1 MSLSPTQPRYTPVA
15 DHALL
20 VEFAEALDD
29 GAHEAVLRLDA
40 ALQASPL
47 PGIREWVPAFVNL
60 LVDFDPALTDH
71 AGIRAHVA
79 GLLGQPSAPA
89 QTSVTHEVGICYEAP
104 FARDLAAVAERT
116 GLSEDAVIAAHL
128 AGDYRVYL
136 YGFAP
141 GYAYMA
147 GVRPELRLDRKT
159 APVRGIAAG
168 SVIVAGPQCLITTL
182 TMPTGWWILG
192 RSPVRVLTGEAEKPF
207 LFGVGDRVRFRRLS
221 LAGFEAENGAS
232 HG

>member
-1 MSLSPTQPRYTPVA
+1 VTPPRFTPVA

-20 VEFAEALDD
+20 VEFARALDD
-29 GAHEAVLRLDA
+29 AAHEAVLRLDA
-40 ALQASPL
+40 ALATAPC
-47 PGIREWVPAFVNL
+47 PGLREWVPAFVNL
-60 LVDFDPALTDH
+60 LVDFDPAVTDH
-71 AGIRAHVA
+71 AQVEAHVT
-79 GLLGQPSAPA
+79 GLLDQAGAPGA
-89 QTSVTHEVGICYEAP
+89 IPVTHEVGVCYEEP
-104 FARDLAAVAERT
+104 FARDLAAVADKT
-116 GLSEDAVIAAHL
+116 GLSEEAVIAAHL

-147 GVRPELRLDRKT
+147 GVPPELRLDRKT

-192 RSPVRVLTGEAEKPF
+192 RSPVKVLTGDEDRPF

-221 LAGFEAENGAS
+221 LAEFEAENGAS

>member
-1 MSLSPTQPRYTPVA
+1 MTAPRFTPVA

-20 VEFAEALDD
+20 VEFARALDD
-29 GAHEAVLRLDA
+29 AAHAAVLRLDA
-40 ALQASPL
+40 ALTAAPC

-60 LVDFDPALTDH
+60 LVEFDPAVTDH
-71 AGIRAHVA
+71 ATVEAHVT
-79 GLLGQPSAPA
+79 GLLDQAAAPDH
-89 QTSVTHEVGICYEAP
+89 TPVTHEVGVCYEAP
-104 FARDLAAVAERT
+104 FARDLAAVAEKT
-116 GLSEDAVIAAHL
+116 GLSQDAVIAAHL

-147 GVRPELRLDRKT
+147 GVPPELRLDRKT

-168 SVIVAGPQCLITTL
+168 SVIVAGAQCLITTL

-192 RSPVRVLTGEAEKPF
+192 RSPVKVLTGEEDRPF

-221 LAGFEAENGAS
+221 LAEFEAENGAS